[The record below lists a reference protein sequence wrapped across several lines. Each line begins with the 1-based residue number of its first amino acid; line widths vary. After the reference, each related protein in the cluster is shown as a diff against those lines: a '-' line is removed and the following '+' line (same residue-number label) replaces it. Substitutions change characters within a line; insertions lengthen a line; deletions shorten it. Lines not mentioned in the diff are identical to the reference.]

1 MSFKE
6 FVQSHTGRSF
16 FDGFAKYVGLFQEL
30 IAQLTALNQHLE
42 IANATQQQ
50 AMTAAVVAAPIP
62 EAMPCIGCQE
72 MVAIEDA
79 VGITFRGETA
89 LLCATCAQE
98 KDIIHE
104 RFPLN

>member
-16 FDGFAKYVGLFQEL
+16 FDGFTKYVSLFQEL
-30 IAQLTALNQHLE
+30 VAQLTSLNQNLE
-42 IANATQQQ
+42 HANTAQQQ
-50 AMTAAVVAAPIP
+50 AMAAVAIAPVP

-72 MVAIEDA
+72 MVAMEDA

-89 LLCATCAQE
+89 LLCATCAKE

-104 RFPLN
+104 QFPLN